1 MIMRRPPLVDR
12 HQEIQRVRADLELT
26 GFPRLQMFILV
37 SLTGLAGL
45 AASYLLLHSGVIT
58 MWSRYLVSFGI
69 AYLAFLLL
77 LWLWLRSRGEAFNEF
92 PDVSGFSPS
101 SSGSHACQPEFSGH
115 GGEFAGGGASGSFDA
130 PAMDAVASA
139 DPGPVGEALSSA
151 VEAEEFAIPLVV
163 IILVAAMAFSAFFI
177 VYSAPV
183 LFAELIVDGVL
194 SASLYRKLRG
204 LQTRHWLDTAIR
216 RTAWPFALTAIV
228 VGAAGWA
235 MALYAPDA
243 HTLGEVI
250 AYAKAIG

>member
-1 MIMRRPPLVDR
+1 MHRLRIVDR

-45 AASYLLLHSGVIT
+45 AASYLLLHSGVTT

-92 PDVSGFSPS
+92 PDVSGFSPG
-101 SSGSHACQPEFSGH
+101 SSGSHACRPEFSGH

-130 PAMDAVASA
+130 PAVDAVASA

-151 VEAEEFAIPLVV
+151 VGAEELAIPLVA
-163 IILVAAMAFSAFFI
+163 IILVAAMAFSSLFI

-204 LQTRHWLDTAIR
+204 LQTRHWLDTAVR

-228 VGAAGWA
+228 VSAAGWA

-243 HTLGEVI
+243 HSLGEVI